1 MVCAVR
7 KCIVSP
13 FTAGHVFSRRLKL
26 FFQSRFFSITPSV
39 IDNDLSGGE
48 VNLQR
53 CPVVNAA
60 QIRHEHVID
69 EYPHVVIAGELIGD
83 RRAVRCLSII
93 LLEEPG
99 GHGHSEIVVD

>member
-1 MVCAVR
+1 MT
-7 KCIVSP
+7 I
-13 FTAGHVFSRRLKL
+13 
-26 FFQSRFFSITPSV
+26 SI
-39 IDNDLSGGE
+39 IDNNLPGGE
-48 VNLQR
+48 IDLQR

-69 EYPHVVIAGELIGD
+69 EYPHVVVAGELIGD
-83 RRAVRCLSII
+83 RRAVRCLSFI